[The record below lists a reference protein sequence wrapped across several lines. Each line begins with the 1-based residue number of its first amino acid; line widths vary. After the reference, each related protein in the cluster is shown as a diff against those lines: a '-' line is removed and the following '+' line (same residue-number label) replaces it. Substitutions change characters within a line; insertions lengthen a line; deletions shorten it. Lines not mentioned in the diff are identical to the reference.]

1 MALLALRCRAAILG
15 SAGLAGLHAPPTP
28 ELGRLVFLLLFLWVA
43 LLGQGQGHLRWLVRP
58 PASLRAERMGVG
70 AASFQDEGGLL
81 ERVSSAVLPDARGTV
96 QRAGFR
102 VQ

>member
-1 MALLALRCRAAILG
+1 MPSPPHPRVGETGFSASFLLA
-15 SAGLAGLHAPPTP
+15 
-28 ELGRLVFLLLFLWVA
+28 A
-43 LLGQGQGHLRWLVRP
+43 LLGQGQGRLQWLVRP
-58 PASLRAERMGVG
+58 PASPRAERMGVG

-81 ERVSSAVLPDARGTV
+81 ERASSAVLPDTRGTV